1 VRSIERLIQC
11 TECPNEVY
19 LSSADALAW
28 HRERFHAAEPR
39 MDTVPDIDEFEA
51 VLSTTTDDKAEA
63 LQAAATVL
71 APLIGNPATWASQVF
86 CGPWPSAAPNPIAGA
101 VTGLAD
107 LFVAW
112 LRRLETISLEWVAI
126 ENEATGEV
134 IAPHSG
140 GNMALILTGQRARA
154 VITAADS
161 RGFPVDA
168 TLAVKVTD
176 AAGSA
181 STVATAEIVE
191 ATSGTASGKD
201 ELVVHVGDQAGSA
214 LVTVYAPDRPDTVF
228 GSLAVDVAGNPDDVA
243 HIDLS
248 EAVIE
253 DEPPVTEPGT
263 GEPTPA
269 PETPGG
275 GL

>member
-1 VRSIERLIQC
+1 
-11 TECPNEVY
+11 
-19 LSSADALAW
+19 
-28 HRERFHAAEPR
+28 
-39 MDTVPDIDEFEA
+39 
-51 VLSTTTDDKAEA
+51 
-63 LQAAATVL
+63 
-71 APLIGNPATWASQVF
+71 
-86 CGPWPSAAPNPIAGA
+86 
-101 VTGLAD
+101 
-107 LFVAW
+107 
-112 LRRLETISLEWVAI
+112 
-126 ENEATGEV
+126 
-134 IAPHSG
+134 
-140 GNMALILTGQRARA
+140 MALILTGQRARA
-154 VITAADS
+154 VINAADS

-191 ATSGTASGKD
+191 AASGTESGKD
-201 ELVVHVGDQAGSA
+201 ELVVRVGDQAGSA

-228 GSLAVDVAGNPDDVA
+228 GSLAVDVAGNPADVA

-253 DEPPVTEPGT
+253 ADTPATPPT

>member
-1 VRSIERLIQC
+1 MRSIERLIQC

-71 APLIGNPATWASQVF
+71 GPVIAKHGLLALSISPGSASCGNIAS
-86 CGPWPSAAPNPIAGA
+86 A
-101 VTGLAD
+101 VTTLAD
-107 LFVAW
+107 QFVAW

-154 VITAADS
+154 VINAADS